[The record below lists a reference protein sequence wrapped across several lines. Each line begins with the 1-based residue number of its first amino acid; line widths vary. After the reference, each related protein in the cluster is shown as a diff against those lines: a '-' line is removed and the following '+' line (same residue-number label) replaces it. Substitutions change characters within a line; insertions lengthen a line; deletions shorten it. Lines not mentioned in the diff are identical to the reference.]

1 MRNYLS
7 KLTAGILFFYALS
20 VNVQAFGNPK
30 KYYFSSSQ
38 GNDSRTATQAQN
50 PNTPWKTLNKLNS
63 FFSNL
68 KPGDSVLFKRG
79 DTFYGSITI
88 NVSGTP
94 SLPIVLGAYG
104 AGAKPIISGFTT
116 ISSWTN
122 L

>member
-1 MRNYLS
+1 MKRHLS
-7 KLTAGILFFYALS
+7 KLAAGIFFFYVLS
-20 VNVQAFGNPK
+20 VNVQTFGNPN

-38 GNDSRTATQAQN
+38 GNDSRTVTQAQN

-68 KPGDSVLFKRG
+68 KPGDSVLFKKG
-79 DTFYGSITI
+79 DVFYGSITI
-88 NVSGTP
+88 SASGTS

-116 ISSWTN
+116 ISS
-122 L
+122 